1 MDPREY
7 RRHIHML
14 GIGELK
20 KMKIRTES
28 DARDVLKR
36 VLEMQQGLKEMKREV
51 ELDIRFIDEQKGS
64 KKQKKSGRFSLFG
77 KKEDSLEEP
86 SGDMGNQAAFDRL
99 KNDIDTL
106 VSQLDRLRTQL
117 DTYITDAQSLPQT
130 QREQAERVQ
139 EPLQEPSPGDS
150 LFDTYPFEKDEM
162 GTFSLEEESEQVKE
176 KFCPYCGNVL
186 NISDKFC
193 GKCGKAL

>member
-1 MDPREY
+1 MRGISMDPREY

-36 VLEMQQGLKEMKREV
+36 VLEMQQGLNEMKREV

-99 KNDIDTL
+99 
-106 VSQLDRLRTQL
+106 
-117 DTYITDAQSLPQT
+117 
-130 QREQAERVQ
+130 
-139 EPLQEPSPGDS
+139 
-150 LFDTYPFEKDEM
+150 
-162 GTFSLEEESEQVKE
+162 
-176 KFCPYCGNVL
+176 
-186 NISDKFC
+186 
-193 GKCGKAL
+193 